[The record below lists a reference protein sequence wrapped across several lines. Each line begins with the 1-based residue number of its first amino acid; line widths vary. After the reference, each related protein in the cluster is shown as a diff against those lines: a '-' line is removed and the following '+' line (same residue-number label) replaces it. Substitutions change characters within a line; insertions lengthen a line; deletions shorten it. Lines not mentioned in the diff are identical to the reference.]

1 MTRSELIAALDA
13 AGAEDAASEASILLD
28 GLFGISATA
37 ALIDRSRDYDT
48 AILNAAI
55 ERRKAN
61 EPVQY
66 IVGKAYFATRYII

>member
-28 GLFGISATA
+28 GLFGISAKA

-48 AILNAAI
+48 AILNTAI

-61 EPVQY
+61 EPVQ
-66 IVGKAYFATRYII
+66 IGRAHV

>member
-48 AILNAAI
+48 AILNAGHLLPWI
-55 ERRKAN
+55 
-61 EPVQY
+61 
-66 IVGKAYFATRYII
+66 FWTRPSG